1 MVGSGIL
8 EFADEYKKKEKKTMR
23 KLRDGLVL
31 LFLLAM
37 ALFCTRPAL
46 AQTAAE
52 PPRVTLSGAYSL
64 LRTGIGVAGGGNAHV
79 LLVSPTVRLTKGDS
93 TKGFAVSGRFD
104 YLRGNA
110 PDFQSLQFGPEARRN
125 LSALLPS
132 SDYFKAEKFEFFG
145 NVLAGFNKYPRPD
158 GSTDTDFSWS
168 FGGGLDFTDT
178 HAERGGAKVTIRAFE
193 AKFVRAK
200 GLGGGLR
207 LQNDFVASTG
217 LTLRF

>member
-1 MVGSGIL
+1 
-8 EFADEYKKKEKKTMR
+8 
-23 KLRDGLVL
+23 
-31 LFLLAM
+31 
-37 ALFCTRPAL
+37 
-46 AQTAAE
+46 
-52 PPRVTLSGAYSL
+52 
-64 LRTGIGVAGGGNAHV
+64 
-79 LLVSPTVRLTKGDS
+79 VRLTKGDS

-132 SDYFKAEKFEFFG
+132 SDYFKSDKFEFFG

-207 LQNDFVASTG
+207 LQNDFMASTG